1 MHLQTE
7 YEGQVKKYM
16 EVLEN
21 TDAIIAAGGDGTLL
35 EVSNKLI
42 SQFIFSENYSDVRN
56 NKLSPK
62 DVFQKS
68 SLKKILV

>member
-1 MHLQTE
+1 
-7 YEGQVKKYM
+7 M

-42 SQFIFSENYSDVRN
+42 SQFIFSENCSDVRN

-62 DVFQKS
+62 DVIQKS

>member
-1 MHLQTE
+1 
-7 YEGQVKKYM
+7 M

-62 DVFQKS
+62 DVIQKS

>member
-1 MHLQTE
+1 MLVPIRSTYAHPHRSAGYFQTLMFHFQTE

-35 EVSNKLI
+35 EVGQL
-42 SQFIFSENYSDVRN
+42 
-56 NKLSPK
+56 
-62 DVFQKS
+62 
-68 SLKKILV
+68 